1 VAALPSRP
9 SRARRAVDRSA
20 APRDHEDRTVPPHDV
35 TCDAPTGV
43 SPAHTETLP
52 PIVDWQRTARR
63 LRAILLVLGVVVL
76 VGWLAA
82 GLLGDGLQLRLL
94 GELVGIG
101 LLVAFVA
108 EVVIVGGS
116 AVRGVLVAGE
126 RGHRLSLW
134 DVSLIPPQ
142 LRRGG
147 CGCDGTD

>member
-1 VAALPSRP
+1 
-9 SRARRAVDRSA
+9 
-20 APRDHEDRTVPPHDV
+20 VPPHDV
-35 TCDAPTGV
+35 TCDAPTGAA
-43 SPAHTETLP
+43 PARPDTLP

-63 LRAILLVLGVVVL
+63 LRTILLVIGAIVLAVWLGV
-76 VGWLAA
+76 
-82 GLLGDGLQLRLL
+82 GLLGDGLRLRLL

-108 EVVIVGGS
+108 EVVVVGGS
-116 AVRGVLVAGE
+116 AVRGLLVAGE

-147 CGCDGTD
+147 CGGTD

>member
-1 VAALPSRP
+1 MSRGHGTADGQVPALPSVP
-9 SRARRAVDRSA
+9 V
-20 APRDHEDRTVPPHDV
+20 DHEDRTVPLHDV
-35 TCDAPTGV
+35 SCAAPAEGATTRTD
-43 SPAHTETLP
+43 PLP
-52 PIVDWQRTARR
+52 PVVDWRRTAHR
-63 LRAILLVLGVVVL
+63 LRRVLLVIGALVL
-76 VGWLAA
+76 AGWLGA
-82 GLLGDGLQLRLL
+82 GLLGDGLRLRLL

-108 EVVIVGGS
+108 EVVVVGGS

-147 CGCDGTD
+147 CSGEGTD